1 MMNRRRF
8 LRSVRVSKV
17 LSLGMTAGAALWIG
31 FGELHR
37 FQTGDTAVYALVSL
51 QRWTPFA
58 WGQDRIGMLVP
69 LLALP
74 FRDPMAN
81 LIAQATLDA
90 LAGLLA
96 SALVLRYL
104 LGPSPIWLAAGAVQ
118 NAAVFL
124 LTSPL
129 VQFHWYVTVAHYAV
143 SICLGV
149 SALLLPWFP
158 LFVLGMVLA
167 HWVNFGAFLILGPLA
182 VLRYVT
188 NRDRAALRR
197 ALIAVAIGALV
208 GRAFMAMSSSPSTPT
223 GIASPRYWLT
233 GWVRML
239 EYARAIVLPDL
250 SVGLWLLL
258 PAGAGIAWLLWRRS
272 YRTVV
277 VATGLVAISLGYGL
291 IVGATVWVRANA
303 YTPTYLVPSMILFST
318 AAAVLALAP
327 FERLG
332 AAAAVIAGLF
342 LLAAVAHTSGWP
354 SVVTVRR
361 VLDEHLGQHTAAIL
375 ASDASVIEGD
385 YWSVW
390 PAVFHANLV
399 AHGSGRQFYGHAYRD
414 DATRALWPERAR
426 VYAIA
431 DTP

>member
-8 LRSVRVSKV
+8 LRAVGVGKA

-37 FQTGDTAVYALVSL
+37 FQIGDTVVYALVSL
-51 QRWTPFA
+51 QWWTPFM

-90 LAGLLA
+90 FAGLLA

-104 LGPSPIWLAAGAVQ
+104 LGASPIWLAAAAVQ

-149 SALLLPWFP
+149 GALLLPWFP
-158 LFVLGMVLA
+158 LLVLGMVLA

-188 NRDRAALRR
+188 DRDRAALRR

-223 GIASPRYWLT
+223 GIVSPR
-233 GWVRML
+233 
-239 EYARAIVLPDL
+239 
-250 SVGLWLLL
+250 
-258 PAGAGIAWLLWRRS
+258 
-272 YRTVV
+272 
-277 VATGLVAISLGYGL
+277 
-291 IVGATVWVRANA
+291 
-303 YTPTYLVPSMILFST
+303 
-318 AAAVLALAP
+318 
-327 FERLG
+327 
-332 AAAAVIAGLF
+332 
-342 LLAAVAHTSGWP
+342 
-354 SVVTVRR
+354 
-361 VLDEHLGQHTAAIL
+361 
-375 ASDASVIEGD
+375 
-385 YWSVW
+385 
-390 PAVFHANLV
+390 
-399 AHGSGRQFYGHAYRD
+399 
-414 DATRALWPERAR
+414 
-426 VYAIA
+426 
-431 DTP
+431 